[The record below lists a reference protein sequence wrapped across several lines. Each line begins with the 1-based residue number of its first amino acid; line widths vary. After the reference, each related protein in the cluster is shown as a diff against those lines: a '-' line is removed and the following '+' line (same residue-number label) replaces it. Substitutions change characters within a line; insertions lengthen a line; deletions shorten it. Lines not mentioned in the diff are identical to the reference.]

1 LSRVIG
7 HYKKYLNFRLAYK
20 KQKIMFE
27 PKYKISETILKYL
40 TEISESRAIILNSPL
55 IPKWDLKLRREAIL
69 NSTHAST
76 SIEGNS
82 LSFDEVSDLMIGRD
96 ITAIKKDKQEVLNY
110 FEALEYLDKL
120 KEKELTNADILKLH
134 KIITKDTLEYPE
146 DEGKYRYGNKYVIVG
161 NKHTGEITFK
171 PPPTKEV
178 PALMNN
184 LIKWLNQDHKN
195 INPVIQAGVIH
206 YEFVR
211 IHPFIDGNGRTSR
224 ALATLILIRRGFD
237 TKRFFALDDFY
248 NSNRPRYY
256 KILKKIDPETLDLTE
271 WLDYFCEG
279 VAVSIKA
286 VKDKIMLLTGGKSGK
301 GKQLV
306 IDDRQIKIVEYIKKQ
321 GKTTNKEIQDLLNTS
336 NKTAYNLLINLLD
349 AGVIKKVGQGRATIY
364 VLE

>member
-1 LSRVIG
+1 
-7 HYKKYLNFRLAYK
+7 
-20 KQKIMFE
+20 MFE

-55 IPKWDLKLRREAIL
+55 IPKWDLKLRSEAIL

-82 LSFDEVSDLMIGRD
+82 LSLDEVSDLMIGRD
-96 ITAIKKDKQEVLNY
+96 ITAIRKDKQEVLNY

-120 KEKELTNADILKLH
+120 KEKELTNDDILKLQ

-146 DEGKYRYGNKYVIVG
+146 DEGKYRHGNKYVIVG
-161 NKHTGEITFK
+161 NRHTGEITFK
-171 PPPTKEV
+171 PPLTKEV

-184 LIKWLNQDHKN
+184 LINWLNQEHKN
-195 INPVIQAGVIH
+195 INPVMQAGVIH

-211 IHPFIDGNGRTSR
+211 IHPFIDGNGRTAR
-224 ALATLILIRRGFD
+224 ALATLVLIRRGFD

-248 NSNRPRYY
+248 NSDRPRYY
-256 KILKKIDPETLDLTE
+256 KTLKKIDPETLDLTE

-286 VKDKIMLLTGGKSGK
+286 VKDKVMLLTGGKSGK
-301 GKQLV
+301 GKQSV
-306 IDDRQIKIVEYIKKQ
+306 IDDRQMKIVEHIKKQ
-321 GKTTNKEIQDLLNTS
+321 GKTTNKDIQDLLNTS
-336 NKTAYNLLINLLD
+336 NKTAYKLLNSLINS
-349 AGVIKKVGQGRATIY
+349 GVIKKVGQGRATIY